1 MLLTADLGKGLRP
14 VAAIERLI
22 GHGSTLSLKC
32 DPIRAEKKLVYAGLG
47 VRPKEAV
54 GTSRRG
60 AFNGT
65 VIALGLTS
73 FFTDISSEMVAAVIP
88 IFLTVQ
94 LGFSPAAFG
103 LFQAAYE
110 LANALLR
117 MAGGFIADRTRRP
130 KETAAA
136 GYGLSTLTR
145 VGLLGS
151 AVAGLPA
158 VPFLLADRL
167 GKGLRTGPRDAM
179 ISLATPERAWGTAFG
194 FHRTLDATGALLGP
208 LFAFG
213 ILWALPGSFDAVF
226 LLSVGFG
233 MIGFAVIMTWV
244 KNPELAMTHDA
255 APVRLSVREHWE
267 NRGFRRIVL
276 LGGAFG
282 LFSIGD
288 AFAYLVILEASKA
301 SDVVGLSDIGTK
313 WFPLLFAG
321 TAIGFLITATP
332 LGRLADTI
340 GRARVWVVGQLCLAG
355 VYGMLLTKPTSVL
368 AIVVV
373 LALLGLYYGATD
385 GVLPALAAGVI
396 PEHLRSG
403 GLALLTTVVAL
414 ARMTSA
420 LGFGL
425 IWDRV
430 GVDSA
435 LIVAL
440 CGLVTCVVV
449 VTGLAVLRD
458 SPTRAE

>member
-1 MLLTADLGKGLRP
+1 M
-14 VAAIERLI
+14 
-22 GHGSTLSLKC
+22 
-32 DPIRAEKKLVYAGLG
+32 YAGLG

-54 GTSRRG
+54 GKTSRRG

-65 VIALGLTS
+65 VVALGLTS
-73 FFTDISSEMVAAVIP
+73 FFTDISSEMVAAVVP

-117 MAGGFIADRTRRP
+117 MVGGLIADRTRRP

-151 AVAGLPA
+151 AVASLPA

-179 ISLATPERAWGTAFG
+179 ISLATPERSWGTAFG

-213 ILWALPGSFDAVF
+213 ILWVLPGSFDAVF

-244 KNPELAMTHDA
+244 RNPEVAVEQ
-255 APVRLSVREHWE
+255 APPPMLMSVRAHWT
-267 NRGFRRIVL
+267 NVGFRRIVL

-288 AFAYLVILEASKA
+288 AFAYLVILDASKA
-301 SDVVGLSDIGTK
+301 TDEVGLSSIGTQ

-321 TAIGFLITATP
+321 TAIGFLLTATP
-332 LGRLADTI
+332 LGRLADKI
-340 GRARVWVVGQLCLAG
+340 GRARVWVMGHVCLAG
-355 VYGMLLTKPTSVL
+355 VYGLLLAKPTSV
-368 AIVVV
+368 ASIIVVLV
-373 LALLGLYYGATD
+373 LLGLFYGATD

-396 PEHLRSG
+396 PEQFRSG

-440 CGLVTCVVV
+440 CGIVGCVFV
-449 VTGLAVLRD
+449 VTTLAVFRE
-458 SPTRAE
+458 SPNRAE

>member
-1 MLLTADLGKGLRP
+1 M
-14 VAAIERLI
+14 
-22 GHGSTLSLKC
+22 
-32 DPIRAEKKLVYAGLG
+32 YAGLG
-47 VRPKEAV
+47 VRPDKAV
-54 GTSRRG
+54 GKTSRRG

-65 VIALGLTS
+65 VVALGLTS
-73 FFTDISSEMVAAVIP
+73 FFTDISSEMVAAVVP

-110 LANALLR
+110 LANAVLR
-117 MAGGFIADRTRRP
+117 MAGGLIADRTRKP
-130 KETAAA
+130 KETAAF

-151 AVAGLPA
+151 AVASLPA

-179 ISLATPERAWGTAFG
+179 ISLATPEKAWGTAFG

-208 LFAFG
+208 LIAFG
-213 ILWALPGSFDAVF
+213 VLWALPGSFDAVF
-226 LLSVGFG
+226 MLSVGFG

-244 KNPELAMTHDA
+244 RNPTSITTTTPTPML
-255 APVRLSVREHWE
+255 LSIRQHWS
-267 NRGFRRIVL
+267 NRGFRRILL

-288 AFAYLVILEASKA
+288 AFAYLVILEASKDTNA
-301 SDVVGLSDIGTK
+301 VGLSGFGTQ

-321 TAIGFLITATP
+321 TAIGFLLTATP
-332 LGRLADTI
+332 LGRLADAI
-340 GRARVWVVGQLCLAG
+340 GRARVWVIGQLCLGG
-355 VYGMLLTKPTSVL
+355 VYALLLTKPTSVL
-368 AIVVV
+368 AIISV

-396 PEHLRSG
+396 PPHLRSG

-414 ARMTSA
+414 SRMLSA

-425 IWDRV
+425 IWDRI
-430 GVDSA
+430 GVDRA
-435 LIVAL
+435 LSVALVGIVA
-440 CGLVTCVVV
+440 TVVV
-449 VTGLAVLRD
+449 VSGLALLRE
-458 SPTRAE
+458 SPTRAES